1 MTLGA
6 LNDAEI
12 RALSLDRIT
21 DHLESRGWSFV
32 ARYGGHGRIYRN
44 VDGSEVVVPGREDT
58 WDYAI
63 VVREVL
69 RALTDVGADDGTT
82 VYQDI
87 QHYRRDIVRLQ
98 ATTGSSEQGTIA
110 PSAASELIA
119 GATKLWEEAASS
131 VLDTPSERS
140 AYWDD
145 ARFGQTESGSYV
157 ITMLSPPVYV
167 GSQLALGHDESEP
180 TAARKVTRALRDAIR
195 STRELVSAMRG
206 DDENAIDRAIHDGMT
221 WGIPEGLRRAVE
233 PFDGVEWHIMET
245 SPVPDKRP
253 EPTVTAFEQ
262 ADVVY
267 LKATVDLIK
276 ERQWERPSDRSVHG
290 YVLKCQR
297 RENQDV
303 GVVTVQ
309 SLMPDIKGVQTIHMS
324 LGREPY
330 SLALRLHD
338 QKLRVD
344 ARGELRQTG
353 KATWELEGAEIRESL
368 SEQWDEDQRP
378 VSG

>member
-12 RALSLDRIT
+12 RALPLDRIT
-21 DHLESRGWSFV
+21 DHLESRGWSAV

-69 RALTDVGADDGTT
+69 RALTDVDAEDG
-82 VYQDI
+82 
-87 QHYRRDIVRLQ
+87 
-98 ATTGSSEQGTIA
+98 
-110 PSAASELIA
+110 
-119 GATKLWEEAASS
+119 K
-131 VLDTPSERS
+131 
-140 AYWDD
+140 
-145 ARFGQTESGSYV
+145 
-157 ITMLSPPVYV
+157 
-167 GSQLALGHDESEP
+167 
-180 TAARKVTRALRDAIR
+180 
-195 STRELVSAMRG
+195 
-206 DDENAIDRAIHDGMT
+206 
-221 WGIPEGLRRAVE
+221 
-233 PFDGVEWHIMET
+233 
-245 SPVPDKRP
+245 
-253 EPTVTAFEQ
+253 
-262 ADVVY
+262 
-267 LKATVDLIK
+267 TVDLIK

-324 LGREPY
+324 LGREDY

-368 SEQWDEDQRP
+368 SEQWDEDQRGAP
-378 VSG
+378 PPS